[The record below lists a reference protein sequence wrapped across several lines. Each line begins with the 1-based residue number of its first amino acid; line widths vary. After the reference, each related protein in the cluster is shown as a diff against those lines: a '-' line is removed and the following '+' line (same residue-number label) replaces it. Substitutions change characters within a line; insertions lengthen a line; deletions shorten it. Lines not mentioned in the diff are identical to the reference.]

1 MNIRLKIIGAALL
14 TLAISIGGTSVFM
27 ARLVEHRMVS
37 ASSASVVSLG
47 RIALQEVQSTM
58 AEGHDYEIQRLLENI
73 SATPY
78 VMSAR
83 IISTDGTV
91 LRSGV
96 PGEAGRT
103 APGFELTFD
112 QTTEGPRTSRE
123 KNTLVHQVPVKNQS
137 ECFSCHG
144 ATARYLGVIELVYD
158 ISSGSSEVASTRR
171 FLLLSGILILVL
183 VGTALLATV
192 NRIVMY
198 PVEMLVESM
207 RSVREGDL
215 NARTSLKG
223 SDEIALLGESFNT
236 MIVEVK
242 AVHERS
248 LAKERDISRVKA
260 ELDHKVMLEEL
271 NTQLQ
276 HKVKE
281 VESAN
286 KAVLS
291 LSKELKHKNVELE
304 KLVDRLKR
312 INEVGSV
319 LTSIIDHKELLK
331 IIIKTASETLRVQKG
346 TIHVNK
352 NNSVPITL
360 NFRPG
365 LGFIEDSP
373 ENVEIDP
380 RFQDMLLEG
389 KRVFN
394 SKGAGEVSSGIETS
408 IGVPLKMKG
417 QIIGG
422 ILLEGATEG
431 HVITH
436 DDLDVLETMAN
447 QAVVALENAW
457 LYETVKSNYFGTI
470 QSLVNALEA
479 SDRYTKGHSERVRF
493 LGLELAKHMG
503 LDYRELEIFEHAA
516 TLHDIG
522 KIGIDS
528 AVLNKEDALT
538 NTEFSL
544 IRAHPIIGDEILG
557 PIGTLEGVRT
567 TILQHHERY
576 DGKGYPYGISGEEIT
591 LKARVLAVIDTFD
604 AMLTD
609 RPYRKALSREQTLDE
624 IQKGAGTQFDPA
636 VVKAF
641 FHMLKDNE
649 ELMKT
654 AGYSSR
660 T

>member
-1 MNIRLKIIGAALL
+1 MNIRLKIIGAALI
-14 TLAISIGGTSVFM
+14 TLAICIGGTSVFI
-27 ARLVEHRMVS
+27 ARLAEHRMVS
-37 ASSASVVSLG
+37 AASASVVSIG
-47 RIALQEVQSTM
+47 SITLQEIQSTM
-58 AEGHDYEIQRLLENI
+58 NKDHDYEIQRLLENI

-78 VMSAR
+78 IMSAR
-83 IISTDGTV
+83 ITSTDGTIIH
-91 LRSGV
+91 SGV
-96 PGEAGRT
+96 AGETGGRAPDFEQPGS
-103 APGFELTFD
+103 
-112 QTTEGPRTSRE
+112 GPKTSRE
-123 KNTLVHQVPVKNQS
+123 TDTLVHRVPVKNQS

-144 ATARYLGVIELVYD
+144 ATTKHLGVIELVYD
-158 ISSGSSEVASTRR
+158 ISSGSREVVSTRR
-171 FLLLSGILILVL
+171 FLLLSGLLILVI
-183 VGTALLATV
+183 VGGALMATV
-192 NRIVMY
+192 NRVVMY
-198 PVEMLVESM
+198 PLEMLVGSM

-215 NARTSLKG
+215 NARTGLKG
-223 SDEIALLGESFNT
+223 GDEMALLGESFNT
-236 MIVEVK
+236 MMVEVRE
-242 AVHERS
+242 VHERA

-291 LSKELKHKNVELE
+291 LSKELKNKNVELE
-304 KLVDRLKR
+304 KLVERLKR
-312 INEVGSV
+312 INEVGNV

-331 IIIKTASETLRVQKG
+331 IIIKTASETLRIRKG
-346 TIHVNK
+346 TIHVRK
-352 NNSVPITL
+352 SNSPPITL
-360 NFRPG
+360 NFRPDS
-365 LGFIEDSP
+365 GFIE
-373 ENVEIDP
+373 EGQGHLELDP

-389 KRVFN
+389 KQVFN
-394 SKGAGEVSSGIETS
+394 SKGPGELSSAQEITL
-408 IGVPLKMKG
+408 GVPLKMKG
-417 QIIGG
+417 QVIGG

-431 HVITH
+431 NVITH
-436 DDLDVLETMAN
+436 DELDVLETMAN

-503 LDYRELEIFEHAA
+503 LDYRELEVFEHAA
-516 TLHDIG
+516 ILHDIG

-609 RPYRKALSREQTLDE
+609 RPYRKALSTEQTLDE
-624 IQKGAGTQFDPA
+624 IKKGSGTQFDPS

-641 FHMLKDNE
+641 FRMLKENE
-649 ELMKT
+649 KLIKT
-654 AGYSSR
+654 AGYSR
-660 T
+660 RN